1 MNKITLKKLEK
12 ITKIE
17 KKVNTESEEYYD
29 YIRIVSL
36 NNIKYEDITKNTLY
50 FIIYSEDEENNDG
63 WYVNPIDTRPFIKDI
78 INKYPNFTFVIE
90 QGLEKYSSN
99 D

>member
-50 FIIYSEDEENNDG
+50 FIIY
-63 WYVNPIDTRPFIKDI
+63 
-78 INKYPNFTFVIE
+78 
-90 QGLEKYSSN
+90 
-99 D
+99 